1 MSAEN
6 PITQSAVDAAVADAL
21 SSIASAVDL
30 AALKAARGTTVG
42 EQSEI
47 AKLNALVKNL
57 PNEFKAASGAMIG
70 KARGDLNAA
79 FAARETQLFAVEEA
93 AKLAADGASQ

>member
-6 PITQSAVDAAVADAL
+6 PITQSAVDAAVVDAL

-30 AALKAARGTTVG
+30 AALKAARGTAVG

-47 AKLNALVKNL
+47 AKLNALV
-57 PNEFKAASGAMIG
+57 EGA
-70 KARGDLNAA
+70 R
-79 FAARETQLFAVEEA
+79 
-93 AKLAADGASQ
+93 LATKRLWRRA

>member
-21 SSIASAVDL
+21 SSIAAAADL
-30 AALKAARGTTVG
+30 AALKAARATAVG

-47 AKLNALVKNL
+47 AKLNA
-57 PNEFKAASGAMIG
+57 A
-70 KARGDLNAA
+70 
-79 FAARETQLFAVEEA
+79 
-93 AKLAADGASQ
+93 